1 MKRRDVLGLLLMGGP
16 LSKTIWAYQQP
27 AGQPSGRGGQ
37 PAGPPTVEVEKL
49 TDNLVLLRG
58 GGGTTAVLLRG
69 DGVTI
74 VDTKNPK
81 FGAPIMAAVKELSGR
96 PITTIINTH
105 CHGDHVSGNVEF
117 PAIEVIAQEN
127 TAANMKNWK
136 PVAGFPVPEKPQ
148 PSIFEANGNRN
159 LPTRTFGD
167 RLTLGKGPDQIELY
181 YFGRGHTNGDAWILF
196 PAQRVVHAG
205 DIFAWNNQIP
215 ILDSNNGASGVSY
228 PDTLMK
234 AHAALSKSADR
245 IITGHS
251 TVMTFNDLRAFA
263 DFNRSFLD
271 AARAAKKKGQ
281 SVDEFV
287 KNWTPPAGINP
298 PTGARLPTNA
308 QAIYN
313 ELG

>member
-1 MKRRDVLGLLLMGGP
+1 V
-16 LSKTIWAYQQP
+16 
-27 AGQPSGRGGQ
+27 
-37 PAGPPTVEVEKL
+37 
-49 TDNLVLLRG
+49 N
-58 GGGTTAVLLRG
+58 
-69 DGVTI
+69 
-74 VDTKNPK
+74 
-81 FGAPIMAAVKELSGR
+81 FGAPIIAAVKELTGR
-96 PITTIINTH
+96 PVTTIINTH

-117 PAIEVIAQEN
+117 PAIE
-127 TAANMKNWK
+127 
-136 PVAGFPVPEKPQ
+136 
-148 PSIFEANGNRN
+148 
-159 LPTRTFGD
+159 
-167 RLTLGKGPDQIELY
+167 GPDQMELY

-281 SVDEFV
+281 TVDDTAPITSRR
-287 KNWTPPAGINP
+287 KWI
-298 PTGARLPTNA
+298 LPSRMTT
-308 QAIYN
+308 
-313 ELG
+313 

>member
-1 MKRRDVLGLLLMGGP
+1 MKRRDVLGLLLLGGP
-16 LSKTIWAYQQP
+16 LSRTIGAYQPQR
-27 AGQPSGRGGQ
+27 GRGGQ
-37 PAGPPTVEVEKL
+37 QGPPTVEVEKL
-49 TDNLVLLRG
+49 SDTLVLLRG
-58 GGGTTAVLLRG
+58 GGGTSAVLLGG
-69 DGVTI
+69 DGVTV
-74 VDTKNPK
+74 VDTKNPNY
-81 FGAPIMAAVKELSGR
+81 GAPIIAAIKELTGR
-96 PITTIINTH
+96 PVTTIINTH

-117 PAIEVIAQEN
+117 PAIEVIAHEN
-127 TAANMKNWK
+127 TAANMRNWR
-136 PVAGFPVPEKPQ
+136 PVAGFPAPKEPQ
-148 PSIFEANGNRN
+148 PSIFERNGNRN

-167 RLTLGKGPDQIELY
+167 HLTLGKGAEQVDLY
-181 YFGRGHTNGDAWILF
+181 FFGRGHTSGDAWVAF
-196 PAQRVVHAG
+196 PGQRVVHAG

-234 AHAALSKSADR
+234 AHAALSKVADR

-287 KNWTPPAGINP
+287 KSWTPPAGINA

-308 QAIYN
+308 QAIYD
-313 ELG
+313 EIG

>member
-1 MKRRDVLGLLLMGGP
+1 MKRRDVLGLLLLGGP
-16 LSKTIWAYQQP
+16 LSKTIWAQQP
-27 AGQPSGRGGQ
+27 AGQQPAGRGGQ
-37 PAGPPTVEVEKL
+37 PQGPPTVEVEKL

-81 FGAPIMAAVKELSGR
+81 FGAPIIAAVKELTGR
-96 PITTIINTH
+96 PVTTIINTH

-117 PAIEVIAQEN
+117 PAIEVIAHEA

-136 PVAGFPVPEKPQ
+136 PVAGFPAPKEPT
-148 PSIFEANGNRN
+148 PSIFEQNGNRN

-181 YFGRGHTNGDAWILF
+181 FFGRGHTNGDAWILF
-196 PAQRVVHAG
+196 PAQKVVHAG

-281 SVDEFV
+281 TVDDFV
-287 KNWTPPAGINP
+287 KSWTPPAGINA
-298 PTGARLPTNA
+298 PTGARLPTNV

>member
-1 MKRRDVLGLLLMGGP
+1 MKRRDLLGLLLLGGP
-16 LSKTIWAYQQP
+16 LSKTIGAFQQP
-27 AGQPSGRGGQ
+27 AGRGGQ

-148 PSIFEANGNRN
+148 PSIFEQNG
-159 LPTRTFGD
+159 
-167 RLTLGKGPDQIELY
+167 K
-181 YFGRGHTNGDAWILF
+181 
-196 PAQRVVHAG
+196 
-205 DIFAWNNQIP
+205 
-215 ILDSNNGASGVSY
+215 
-228 PDTLMK
+228 
-234 AHAALSKSADR
+234 
-245 IITGHS
+245 
-251 TVMTFNDLRAFA
+251 
-263 DFNRSFLD
+263 
-271 AARAAKKKGQ
+271 
-281 SVDEFV
+281 
-287 KNWTPPAGINP
+287 
-298 PTGARLPTNA
+298 
-308 QAIYN
+308 
-313 ELG
+313 

>member
-1 MKRRDVLGLLLMGGP
+1 MKRRDVLGLLLLGGP
-16 LSKTIWAYQQP
+16 LSKTLVAFQQQ
-27 AGQPSGRGGQ
+27 AGRGGQ
-37 PAGPPTVEVEKL
+37 PQGPPTVEVEKL
-49 TDNLVLLRG
+49 SDTLVLLRG

-69 DGVTI
+69 DGVTV
-74 VDTKNPK
+74 VDTKNPN
-81 FGAPIMAAVKELSGR
+81 FGAPIMAAIKELTGR

-117 PAIEVIAQEN
+117 PAIEVIAHES
-127 TAANMKNWK
+127 TAANMRNWK
-136 PVAGFPVPEKPQ
+136 PVAGFPVPNPPQ
-148 PSIFEANGNRN
+148 PSIFERNANRN

-196 PAQRVVHAG
+196 PSQRVVHAG

-215 ILDSNNGASGVSY
+215 ILDSNNGASGIAY

-234 AHAALSKSADR
+234 AHAALGKMADR

-271 AARAAKKKGQ
+271 AARTAKKKGQ
-281 SVDEFV
+281 SADEFA
-287 KNWTPPAGINP
+287 KTWTPPTGINA
-298 PTGARLPTNA
+298 PTGARLPTNV

>member
-1 MKRRDVLGLLLMGGP
+1 MKRRDLLGLLLLGGP
-16 LSKTIWAYQQP
+16 LSKTIGAFQQP
-27 AGQPSGRGGQ
+27 GGRGGQ
-37 PAGPPTVEVEKL
+37 PQGPPTVEVEKL
-49 TDNLVLLRG
+49 SDKLVLLRN
-58 GGGTTAVLLRG
+58 GGGTTALLLRA
-69 DGVTI
+69 DGVTV

-81 FGAPIMAAVKELSGR
+81 FGAPIMAAIKELTGQ
-96 PITTIINTH
+96 PTTTIINTH

-117 PAIEVIAQEN
+117 PAIEVIAHEN

-136 PVAGFPVPEKPQ
+136 PVAGFPVPDKPQ
-148 PSIFEANGNRN
+148 PSIFEQNANRN

-196 PAQRVVHAG
+196 PSQRVVHAG

-263 DFNRSFLD
+263 DVNRGFLD
-271 AARAAKKKGQ
+271 AARAAKKKGVT
-281 SVDEFV
+281 VDEFV
-287 KNWTPPAGINP
+287 KTWTPPAGINP

>member
-1 MKRRDVLGLLLMGGP
+1 MNMKRRDLLGLLLLGGP
-16 LSKTIWAYQQP
+16 LSKTIGAFQQP
-27 AGQPSGRGGQ
+27 AGRGG
-37 PAGPPTVEVEKL
+37 PPGPPTVEAEKL
-49 TDNLVLLRG
+49 SDTLVLLRG

-69 DGVTI
+69 DGVTV

-81 FGAPIMAAVKELSGR
+81 FGAPIMAAVKDLTGR

-117 PAIEVIAQEN
+117 PAIEVIAHEN

-136 PVAGFPVPEKPQ
+136 PVAGFPVPATPQ
-148 PSIFEANGNRN
+148 PSIFEQNANRN

-167 RLTLGKGPDQIELY
+167 RLTLGKGPDQVELY

-196 PAQRVVHAG
+196 PSQRVVHAG

-281 SVDEFV
+281 TVDDFV
-287 KNWTPPAGINP
+287 KSWTPPAGINP

-313 ELG
+313 EIG

>member
-1 MKRRDVLGLLLMGGP
+1 MKRRDLLGLLLLGGP
-16 LSKTIWAYQQP
+16 LSKTIVAFQQP
-27 AGQPSGRGGQ
+27 AGRGGQ

-49 TDNLVLLRG
+49 SDTLVLLRG

-69 DGVTI
+69 DGVTV

-81 FGAPIMAAVKELSGR
+81 FGTPIMAAIKELSGR

-117 PAIEVIAQEN
+117 PAIEVVAQEN

-136 PVAGFPVPEKPQ
+136 PVAGFPVPNPPQ
-148 PSIFEANGNRN
+148 PSIFEQNANRN

-196 PAQRVVHAG
+196 PSQRVVHAG

-281 SVDEFV
+281 TADDFV
-287 KNWTPPAGINP
+287 KTWTPPAGINA
-298 PTGARLPTNA
+298 PTGARLPTNV

-313 ELG
+313 EIG

>member
-1 MKRRDVLGLLLMGGP
+1 MKRRDVLGLLLLGGP
-16 LSKTIWAYQQP
+16 LSQTIRAFQQ
-27 AGQPSGRGGQ
+27 AGQAQPQAPPS
-37 PAGPPTVEVEKL
+37 VEVEKL
-49 TDNLVLLRG
+49 SDTLVLLRG
-58 GGGTTAVLLRG
+58 GGGTTAVWLRG
-69 DGVTI
+69 DGVTV
-74 VDTKNPK
+74 VDTKNPN
-81 FGAPIMAAVKELSGR
+81 FGAPIMAAIKSLTGV

-117 PAIEVIAQEN
+117 PAIEVIAHEN
-127 TAANMKNWK
+127 TAANMRNWK
-136 PVAGFPVPEKPQ
+136 PVAGFPVPNPPQ
-148 PSIFEANGNRN
+148 PSIFERNANRN

-167 RLTLGKGPDQIELY
+167 RLTLGKGAEQIDLY
-181 YFGRGHTNGDAWILF
+181 YFGRGHTNGDAWIVF

-215 ILDSNNGASGVSY
+215 ILDSNNGASGLSY

-234 AHAALSKSADR
+234 AHAALSKVADR

-263 DFNRSFLD
+263 DFNRSFLE

-281 SVDEFV
+281 TVDEFV
-287 KNWTPPAGINP
+287 KAWTPPTGINA
-298 PTGARLPTNA
+298 PTGARLPTNV

>member
-1 MKRRDVLGLLLMGGP
+1 MKRREVLGLLSIGVIGGP
-16 LSKTIWAYQQP
+16 LAKTIGAFQQ
-27 AGQPSGRGGQ
+27 GRG
-37 PAGPPTVEVEKL
+37 GPPTVKVEKL
-49 TDNLVLLRG
+49 SDTLVLLHG

-81 FGAPIMAAVKELSGR
+81 FGTPIMEAIKELTGR

-127 TAANMKNWK
+127 TTANMKNWK
-136 PVAGFPVPEKPQ
+136 PVAGFPAPPTPQ

-159 LPTRTFGD
+159 LPTRSFGD
-167 RLTLGKGPDQIELY
+167 RLTLGKGADQVELY

-196 PAQRVVHAG
+196 PAQRIVHAG
-205 DIFAWNNQIP
+205 DIFAWNNQLP

-234 AHAALSKSADR
+234 AHSTLSKMADR

-251 TVMTFNDLRAFA
+251 TLMSFDDLRAFA
-263 DFNRSFLD
+263 DMNRAFLEQV
-271 AARAAKKKGQ
+271 RAAKKKGQ

-287 KNWTPPAGINP
+287 KSWTPPAGINA
-298 PTGARLPTNA
+298 PTGARLPTNV

-313 ELG
+313 EIG

>member
-1 MKRRDVLGLLLMGGP
+1 MKRRDLLGLLLMGGP
-16 LSKTIWAYQQP
+16 LSKTIWALQQQ
-27 AGQPSGRGGQ
+27 GGGRGG
-37 PAGPPTVEVEKL
+37 PPSVKVEKL
-49 TDNLVLLRG
+49 SDTLFLLQG
-58 GGGTTAVLLRG
+58 GGGTTAVLVRS

-81 FGAPIMAAVKELSGR
+81 FGAPIMEAVKGLSDR

-117 PAIEVIAQEN
+117 PAIEVVAHEN

-136 PVAGFPVPEKPQ
+136 PVAGFPAPATPQ
-148 PSIFEANGNRN
+148 PSIFEANANRN

-196 PAQRVVHAG
+196 PAQRIVHAG

-215 ILDSNNGASGVSY
+215 ILDSNNGASGVAY

-234 AHAALSKSADR
+234 AHAALSKMADR

-263 DFNRSFLD
+263 DMNRGFLD
-271 AARAAKKKGQ
+271 AARAAKKSGQ
-281 SVDEFV
+281 SAEEFS
-287 KNWTPPAGINP
+287 KSWTPPAGINA
-298 PTGARLPTNA
+298 PTGTRLPTNV
-308 QAIYN
+308 QAIYA